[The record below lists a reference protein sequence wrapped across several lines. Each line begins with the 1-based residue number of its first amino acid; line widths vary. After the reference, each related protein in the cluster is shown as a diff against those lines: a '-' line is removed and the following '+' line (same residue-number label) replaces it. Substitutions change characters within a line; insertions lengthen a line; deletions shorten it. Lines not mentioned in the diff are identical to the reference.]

1 MYDFHTHSLLSDGE
15 LLPSELMRRAVVQGY
30 EAVAITDHVDFTT
43 IEHVLSSLEK
53 LELREASNR
62 EIEVICG
69 VEITHVF
76 PDKLEKLV
84 HKARALG
91 AELVVVHG
99 ETIAE
104 PVEHGTNRTAVSIPE
119 VDILAHPGLI
129 SEEEAERAKEN
140 GIYLEITSRK
150 GHSLANGHV
159 AKVARRV
166 GATLLLNSDL
176 HSPDDFLT
184 AEVGA
189 RILAGAGLDPAEVR
203 TVRETNP
210 RALLKELGR

>member
-1 MYDFHTHSLLSDGE
+1 MFDFHTHSLLSDGE
-15 LLPSELMRRAVVQGY
+15 LLPSELVRRAVVHGY
-30 EAVAITDHVDFTT
+30 EAVAITDHVDFTN
-43 IEHVLSSLEK
+43 IEHVLSSLQM
-53 LELREASNR
+53 LELRDAATR
-62 EIEVICG
+62 EIEVLRG
-69 VEITHVF
+69 VEITHV
-76 PDKLEKLV
+76 PPEKLEKLV
-84 HKARALG
+84 RKAEALG

-104 PVEHGTNRTAVSIPE
+104 PVESGTNRTVVNNPA

-150 GHSLANGHV
+150 GHSLTNGHV

-166 GATLLLNSDL
+166 GAKVLLNSDL
-176 HSPDDFLT
+176 HAPDDFLT

-189 RILAGAGLDPAEVR
+189 RILAGAGLDPVEVR
-203 TVRETNP
+203 TVMETNP
-210 RALLKELGR
+210 RGLLNELGR

>member
-15 LLPSELMRRAVVQGY
+15 LLPSELMRRAVVHGY

-43 IEHVLSSLEK
+43 LEHVLSSLAN
-53 LELREASNR
+53 LELRDAATR
-62 EIEVICG
+62 EIEVLRG

-76 PDKLEKLV
+76 PEKLEKLV

-91 AELVVVHG
+91 AELIVVHG

-104 PVEHGTNRTAVSIPE
+104 PVESGTNRCAVSIPE

-129 SEEEAERAKEN
+129 SEDEAERAKEN
-140 GIYLEITSRK
+140 GLYLEITSRK
-150 GHSLANGHV
+150 GHSLTNGHV

-166 GATLLLNSDL
+166 GAKLLLNSDL
-176 HSPDDFLT
+176 HAPDDFLT

-203 TVRETNP
+203 TVLGEYP
-210 RALLKELGR
+210 LELLRRVGR

>member
-15 LLPSELMRRAVVQGY
+15 LLPSELMREAVVHGY

-43 IEHVLSSLEK
+43 LEHVLSNLQK
-53 LELREASNR
+53 LELRDASSR
-62 EIEVICG
+62 ELDVLRG

-76 PDKLEKLV
+76 PEKLEKLV

-91 AELVVVHG
+91 AELIVVHG

-104 PVEHGTNRTAVSIPE
+104 PVESGTNRTAVNIPE

-129 SEEEAERAKEN
+129 SEDEAERAKEN
-140 GIYLEITSRK
+140 GMYLEITSRK
-150 GHSLANGHV
+150 GHSLTNGHV

-166 GATLLLNSDL
+166 GAKLLLNSDL
-176 HSPDDFLT
+176 HAPDDFLT

-203 TVRETNP
+203 TVLGEYP
-210 RALLKELGR
+210 LGLLKRVGR

>member
-15 LLPSELMRRAVVQGY
+15 LLPSELMRRAVVHGY
-30 EAVAITDHVDFTT
+30 EVVGITDHVDFTT
-43 IEHVLSSLEK
+43 LEHVLSSLAK
-53 LELREASNR
+53 LELRDAASR
-62 EIEVICG
+62 DLEVLRG

-76 PDKLEKLV
+76 PEKLEKLV
-84 HKARALG
+84 HNARALG

-104 PVEHGTNRTAVSIPE
+104 PVEHGTNRVAVNIPE

-176 HSPDDFLT
+176 HSPADFLT
-184 AEVGA
+184 DEVGA

-203 TVRETNP
+203 AVLEVYP
-210 RALLKELGR
+210 PELLRRVGR

>member
-15 LLPSELMRRAVVQGY
+15 LLPSELMRRAVVHGY

-53 LELREASNR
+53 LELREAANR

-91 AELVVVHG
+91 AELVLVHG

>member
-15 LLPSELMRRAVVQGY
+15 LLPSELMRRAVVHGY

-91 AELVVVHG
+91 AELVLVHG

>member
-15 LLPSELMRRAVVQGY
+15 LLPSELMRRAVVHGY

>member
-15 LLPSELMRRAVVQGY
+15 LLPSELMRRAVVHGY

-53 LELREASNR
+53 LELREAATR
-62 EIEVICG
+62 ELEVICG

-76 PDKLEKLV
+76 PEKLEKLV

-104 PVEHGTNRTAVSIPE
+104 PVESGTNRSAVSIPE

-176 HSPDDFLT
+176 HSPDDFLSP
-184 AEVGA
+184 EVGA

-203 TVRETNP
+203 TVLGEYP
-210 RALLKELGR
+210 PELLRRLGR

>member
-15 LLPSELMRRAVVQGY
+15 LLPSELMRRAVVHGY

-203 TVRETNP
+203 TVWETNP

>member
-15 LLPSELMRRAVVQGY
+15 LLPSELMRRAVVHGY

-53 LELREASNR
+53 LELREAATR
-62 EIEVICG
+62 ELEVICG

-76 PDKLEKLV
+76 PEKLEKLV

-91 AELVVVHG
+91 AELIVVHG

-104 PVEHGTNRTAVSIPE
+104 PVESGTNRSAVSIPE

-176 HSPDDFLT
+176 HSPDDFLSP
-184 AEVGA
+184 EVGA

-203 TVRETNP
+203 TVLGEYP
-210 RALLKELGR
+210 PELLRRLGR

>member
-210 RALLKELGR
+210 RALLKALGR

>member
-1 MYDFHTHSLLSDGE
+1 
-15 LLPSELMRRAVVQGY
+15 
-30 EAVAITDHVDFTT
+30 
-43 IEHVLSSLEK
+43 
-53 LELREASNR
+53 
-62 EIEVICG
+62 
-69 VEITHVF
+69 
-76 PDKLEKLV
+76 
-84 HKARALG
+84 
-91 AELVVVHG
+91 
-99 ETIAE
+99 
-104 PVEHGTNRTAVSIPE
+104 VEHGTNRTAVSIPE

>member
-30 EAVAITDHVDFTT
+30 EAVAITDHVDFTNV
-43 IEHVLSSLEK
+43 EH
-53 LELREASNR
+53 R

-69 VEITHVF
+69 VEITHV
-76 PDKLEKLV
+76 PPEKLEKLV

-104 PVEHGTNRTAVSIPE
+104 PVENGTNRTAVSIPE

-210 RALLKELGR
+210 RALLKALGR

>member
-15 LLPSELMRRAVVQGY
+15 LLPSELMRRAVVHGY

-53 LELREASNR
+53 LELREAANR

-104 PVEHGTNRTAVSIPE
+104 PVEHGTNQTAVSIPE

-184 AEVGA
+184 AEMGA